1 MSNEG
6 MSIAIGNIFGDMMPE
21 KTKKKNCKVK
31 EARKILRE
39 QEAQKLLDM
48 DQVSDEAI
56 ENAEQN
62 GIIFIDEIDKI
73 ASGSRMTSGA
83 DVSRE
88 GVQRDILPIVEGSVI
103 NTKYGPVKTDH
114 ILFIGAG
121 AFHTAKP
128 TDLIP
133 ELQGRFPIRVT
144 LESLSKEDFKEILTK
159 PENALIKQHKALLE
173 TEGIEVEF
181 TEDAIDQIATM
192 SFLMNEQTENIG
204 ARRLHTVLEKLLED
218 ISFNIPEMD
227 TEKVVI
233 DEEYVK
239 EKFQETIHAED
250 LDRYI
255 L

>member
-1 MSNEG
+1 MNE
-6 MSIAIGNIFGDMMPE
+6 
-21 KTKKKNCKVK
+21 
-31 EARKILRE
+31 
-39 QEAQKLLDM
+39 LLDL
-48 DQVSDEAI
+48 DGLGEEAVHTAVHCRLTIYIKGVGGHGQNRYPRQSRVLQRTDTPGRLITVHERHLNIHQNKVVITRLRSGYFLYSLHAVFRRVNLEAI
-56 ENAEQN
+56 LPQDFQSDLA
-62 GIIFIDEIDKI
+62 
-73 ASGSRMTSGA
+73 
-83 DVSRE
+83 
-88 GVQRDILPIVEGSVI
+88 VQLLIL
-103 NTKYGPVKTDH
+103 H
-114 ILFIGAG
+114 
-121 AFHTAKP
+121 
-128 TDLIP
+128 
-133 ELQGRFPIRVT
+133 QQQT
-144 LESLSKEDFKEILTK
+144 L
-159 PENALIKQHKALLE
+159 LLE

>member
-1 MSNEG
+1 
-6 MSIAIGNIFGDMMPE
+6 
-21 KTKKKNCKVK
+21 
-31 EARKILRE
+31 
-39 QEAQKLLDM
+39 
-48 DQVSDEAI
+48 
-56 ENAEQN
+56 
-62 GIIFIDEIDKI
+62 
-73 ASGSRMTSGA
+73 MTSGA

-133 ELQGRFPIRVT
+133 ELQGRFPIRVE
-144 LESLSKEDFKEILTK
+144 LESLTEEDFVNILTV

-173 TEGIEVEF
+173 TEGVGVEF
-181 TEDAIDQIATM
+181 TEEAIKEIATI

-218 ISFNIPEMD
+218 ISFNIPDM
-227 TEKVVI
+227 EKEKIVI
-233 DEEYVK
+233 DDEYVK
-239 EKFQETIHAED
+239 ERFQETIQKED
-250 LDRYI
+250 LDRFI